1 MFMVT
6 LGRMSDQCCLIVGGT
21 NGIGLAAAR
30 RFLKEGAKVVVTGR
44 TTESIHAARDVLE
57 GYGSVWS
64 LTAEAADPESLEAAF
79 RSAIPLLGGRL
90 DVLFHVAGI
99 SGRRFGDGPLH
110 ECSLEGWDAV
120 LDANARGTFITN
132 RLAVQLMR
140 EQEPNE
146 HGLRGTVLNTGSVL
160 AHSPSP
166 EFFGTIAYSASKGAL
181 RAMTRAA
188 AASYAPFKIRF
199 NLLSPALIETPMS
212 RRATEDLRI
221 LTYLASKQ
229 PLSGEAGTPDDCA
242 EAALYL
248 CEPASRFLT
257 GVELT
262 VDGGWCVSEG
272 QIPTVAGSSV
282 TALIAEI
289 VEETPE
295 TPKSTMEARILSDP
309 EDQT

>member
-1 MFMVT
+1 VVIVT
-6 LGRMSDQCCLIVGGT
+6 FGRMSGKCCLIVGGT

-44 TTESIHAARDVLE
+44 STESIRAARDVLGGDE
-57 GYGSVWS
+57 PVWS
-64 LTAEAADPESLEAAF
+64 LIAEAGDPESLEAAF

-120 LDANARGTFITN
+120 LDANARGTFVTN
-132 RLAVQLMR
+132 RLAVQLML
-140 EQEPNE
+140 EQEPDE

-160 AHSPSP
+160 AHSPAP
-166 EFFGTIAYSASKGAL
+166 EFFGTYAYSASKGAL

-188 AASYAPFKIRF
+188 AAYYAPFKIRF

-212 RRATEDLRI
+212 RRATDDHRI

-229 PLSGEAGTPDDCA
+229 PLAAAAGTPEDCA

-248 CEPASRFLT
+248 CEPASRFVT

-272 QIPTVAGSSV
+272 QIPSAPGS
-282 TALIAEI
+282 TAAALVAEI
-289 VEETPE
+289 VEDAPAPQDTSL
-295 TPKSTMEARILSDP
+295 KARILSGP
-309 EDQT
+309 EAEG